1 MVEIQLSDSVVHLCM
16 KVYLFT
22 AALLVAC
29 ITQAQ
34 TTQLRV
40 ATFNVED
47 VRSSDL
53 IRTDQPRL
61 IEIAEIIQRIRPN
74 VILIN
79 EIAYDHPGI
88 GGVPETAEPGQN
100 GVRFV
105 QNYVNRVAFE
115 GANPIRYKAYM
126 WESNTGLHSGF
137 DLNND
142 GEVVGT
148 FDQPSP
154 SNEKGEPS
162 AQTAQGRA
170 YGGDAWGFGTF
181 PGQYA
186 MAILVDERL
195 EVLTEDVRTFRLMPW
210 DYMPAPFT
218 PEDPETEEPW
228 YDTDEWATF
237 RLSSKAHWDVPVR
250 LPGDQVVHFL
260 CSHPTPPA
268 FDGPENRNKMRNHDE
283 IRFWGDYL
291 SQRGYIVDDNNGFGG
306 LPRGEHFVILGDLNA
321 DPEDPAWERNAI
333 LDHVLL
339 HPRVGKDP
347 KPASDVEFDGLRS
360 TDTAMWGKRVDY
372 VIQSKRLEVTRA
384 GVWRPASADT
394 GSFPSDHFPVWAE
407 IRVPA
412 P

>member
-1 MVEIQLSDSVVHLCM
+1 MIEPGDPYHVHM
-16 KVYLFT
+16 IRTLFILF
-22 AALLVAC
+22 LLQPVFAS
-29 ITQAQ
+29 AQ
-34 TTQLRV
+34 SSQIRV

-53 IRTDQPRL
+53 ARTDQPRL

-79 EIAYDHPGI
+79 EIAYDHPGVD
-88 GGVPETAEPGQN
+88 GVPDDAKPGLN
-100 GVRFV
+100 GLRFV
-105 QNYVNRVAFE
+105 ENYVNRVEFE
-115 GANPIRYKAYM
+115 GAEPIRYRAYM
-126 WESNTGLHSGF
+126 WESNTGMHSGF

-142 GEVVGT
+142 GDVVGT
-148 FDQPSP
+148 YEQPTA

-162 AQTAQGRA
+162 PQTSLGRA

-195 EVLTEDVRTFRLMPW
+195 EVLSEEVRTFRLMPW
-210 DYMPAPFT
+210 EYMPAPFV
-218 PEDPETEEPW
+218 PENPETEEPW
-228 YDTDEWATF
+228 YNADEWATF
-237 RLSSKAHWDVPVR
+237 RLSSKSHWDIPVR
-250 LPGDQVVHFL
+250 LPSGQLVHFL

-268 FDGPENRNKMRNHDE
+268 FDGPENRNKLRNHDE

-291 SQRGYIVDDNNGFGG
+291 SQRGYIVDDENGYGG
-306 LPRGEHFVILGDLNA
+306 LQRGEHFVILGDLNA

-339 HPRVGKDP
+339 HPRVGRDP
-347 KPASDVEFDGLRS
+347 KPASDVEIDGLAP
-360 TDTAMWGKRVDY
+360 TDTATWGKRVDY
-372 VIQSKRLEVTRA
+372 VIQSKRLEVMRA
-384 GVWRPASADT
+384 GVWRPTSAEM

-407 IRVPA
+407 MVVPA